1 MTERTTVLPGHL
13 MRILSSCIGIPLFFV
28 LVASPAETVADII
41 HNYEFSGNLSDSI
54 GGVTLIPNGG
64 TVTSSEYQFLANQGL
79 ALQSPRALKSYTL
92 AMRFR
97 FSEVSGFRKA
107 VDFKNLTSDN
117 GLYVSTAR
125 LELYGGTGAGP
136 GGAFAANVFSVLAL
150 TRNDSTKNVIGY
162 VNGIKQWEFT
172 DNGEVAVPVFT
183 SGVSTF
189 QFFKDDGLSSEAS
202 AGVVDWIK
210 VYDAPL
216 SMADIAGLSTSVPEP
231 GLVMICGLVSGW
243 LAVRGW
249 RRRHCSNCA
258 ATPTEA

>member
-1 MTERTTVLPGHL
+1 MTERTTVVSGHL
-13 MRILSSCIGIPLFFV
+13 MRFLNSCIAIPFFFV

-97 FSEVSGFRKA
+97 FSDVSDFRKA
-107 VDFKNLTSDN
+107 VDFKNLTSDD

-125 LELYGGTGAGP
+125 LELYGVSGAGP

-162 VNGIKQWEFT
+162 VNGVKQWEFT
-172 DNGEVAVPVFT
+172 DNDEVAVPVFT
-183 SGVSTF
+183 SGKSTF
-189 QFFKDDGLSSEAS
+189 QFFKDDGETLNEAS
-202 AGVVDWIK
+202 AGAVDWIK

-231 GLVMICGLVSGW
+231 GVVMICGLVSGW
-243 LAVRGW
+243 LAVRCW

-258 ATPTEA
+258 A

>member
-1 MTERTTVLPGHL
+1 
-13 MRILSSCIGIPLFFV
+13 MRILSSSIAIPLFFV

-41 HNYEFSGNLSDSI
+41 HNYDFSGNLSDSI

-64 TVTSSEYQFLANQGL
+64 MVTSSEYQFLANQGL

-107 VDFKNLTSDN
+107 VDFENLTSDN
-117 GLYVSTAR
+117 GLYVSDAR

-136 GGAFAANVFSVLAL
+136 DGAFAANVFSVVAL

-172 DNGEVAVPVFT
+172 DNGEVAVPGFT

-189 QFFKDDGLSSEAS
+189 QFIKDDGVTSAEAS
-202 AGVVDWIK
+202 AGAVDWIK

-231 GLVMICGLVSGW
+231 GLVMICGLVSGS

-258 ATPTEA
+258 ATPTGA

>member
-1 MTERTTVLPGHL
+1 
-13 MRILSSCIGIPLFFV
+13 MRFFNSCIAIPFFFV

-54 GGVTLIPNGG
+54 GGVTLIPDGG

-79 ALQSPRALKSYTL
+79 ALQSPRELKSYTL

-97 FSEVSGFRKA
+97 FSDVSDFRKA
-107 VDFKNLTSDN
+107 VDFKNLASDH
-117 GLYVSTAR
+117 GLYVTSAT
-125 LELYGGTGAGP
+125 LEFYPVSGAGP

-150 TRNDSTKNVIGY
+150 TRNDSTQNVIGY

-172 DNGEVAVPVFT
+172 DNGELAVPVFT

-189 QFFKDDGLSSEAS
+189 QFFKDDVSSGGVEAS
-202 AGVVDWIK
+202 AGAVDWIK

-231 GLVMICGLVSGW
+231 GVVMICGLVSGW

-258 ATPTEA
+258 A

>member
-125 LELYGGTGAGP
+125 LELYGVSGAGP

-172 DNGEVAVPVFT
+172 DNGEVAVPDIT

-231 GLVMICGLVSGW
+231 GVVMICGLVCGW

>member
-1 MTERTTVLPGHL
+1 M
-13 MRILSSCIGIPLFFV
+13 
-28 LVASPAETVADII
+28 LVASPAETVVDII

-64 TVTSSEYQFLANQGL
+64 TITSSEYQFLANQGL

-117 GLYVSTAR
+117 GLYVSAAR
-125 LELYGGTGAGP
+125 LELYGVSGAGP
-136 GGAFAANVFSVLAL
+136 GGAFATNVFSMVAL

-172 DNGEVAVPVFT
+172 DNGEVAVPGFT

-202 AGVVDWIK
+202 AGAVDWIK

-216 SMADIAGLSTSVPEP
+216 SMADIAGFATSVPEP
-231 GLVMICGLVSGW
+231 GTVMICGLFSGC

-258 ATPTEA
+258 A

>member
-1 MTERTTVLPGHL
+1 
-13 MRILSSCIGIPLFFV
+13 MRFLNSCVAIAFFFV
-28 LVASPAETVADII
+28 LVASPAKTVADII
-41 HNYEFSGNLSDSI
+41 HNYEFSGSLSDSI

-64 TVTSSEYQFLANQGL
+64 TITSSEYQFLANQGL

-97 FSEVSGFRKA
+97 FSNVTGFRKA

-117 GLYVSTAR
+117 GLYVSAAR

-150 TRNDSTKNVIGY
+150 TRNDSTKSVIGY

-172 DNGEVAVPVFT
+172 DNSEVAVPDFT

-189 QFFKDDGLSSEAS
+189 QFFKDDGLGSEAS
-202 AGVVDWIK
+202 AGAVDWIK

-216 SMADIAGLSTSVPEP
+216 SIAEIAGFSASVPEP
-231 GLVMICGLVSGW
+231 GTVMLCGLVSGW

-249 RRRHCSNCA
+249 RRRHCRHCVA
-258 ATPTEA
+258 

>member
-1 MTERTTVLPGHL
+1 
-13 MRILSSCIGIPLFFV
+13 MRFFNSCIAIPFFFV

-54 GGVTLIPNGG
+54 GGVTLIPDGG

-97 FSEVSGFRKA
+97 FSDVSDFRKA
-107 VDFKNLTSDN
+107 VDFKNLASDF
-117 GLYVSTAR
+117 GLYVNSAS
-125 LELYGGTGAGP
+125 LDFYPDTGAGP

-189 QFFKDDGLSSEAS
+189 QFFKDDVLTGGLEAS
-202 AGVVDWIK
+202 AGAVDWIK

-231 GLVMICGLVSGW
+231 GVVMICGLVSGW

-258 ATPTEA
+258 A

>member
-1 MTERTTVLPGHL
+1 MTERTTVVSGHL
-13 MRILSSCIGIPLFFV
+13 MRFLNSCIAIPFFFV

-54 GGVTLIPNGG
+54 GGVTLIPDGG

-79 ALQSPRALKSYTL
+79 ALQSPRELKSYTL

-97 FSEVSGFRKA
+97 FSDVSDFRKA
-107 VDFKNLTSDN
+107 VDFRNLASDA
-117 GLYVSTAR
+117 GLYVNSAS
-125 LELYGGTGAGP
+125 LDFYPDTGAGP
-136 GGAFAANVFSVLAL
+136 GGAFAANVFSVVAL
-150 TRNDSTKNVIGY
+150 TRDDSTRNVIGY

-183 SGVSTF
+183 SGASTF
-189 QFFKDDGLSSEAS
+189 QFFKDDGVTLNEAS
-202 AGVVDWIK
+202 AGAVDWIK

-231 GLVMICGLVSGW
+231 GVVMICGLVSGW

-258 ATPTEA
+258 A